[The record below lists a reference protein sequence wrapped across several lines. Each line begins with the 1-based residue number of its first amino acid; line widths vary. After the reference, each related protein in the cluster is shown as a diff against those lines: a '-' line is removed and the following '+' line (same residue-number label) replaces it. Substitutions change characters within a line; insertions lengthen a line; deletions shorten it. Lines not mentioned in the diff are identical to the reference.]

1 MINPT
6 PTSASKA
13 DSSQADA
20 PHAGAAQAH
29 GDEAWKAGMLR
40 ELAEAGM
47 VLTRAVVRQVQAQGE
62 LMDVAD
68 RAGVTEIVGGTI
80 TLSFRGDP
88 SLAYGRLSRAIRMN
102 IMLHTRLTEGDLTP
116 DALAA
121 GLAADLVARLAAAP
135 TQVASTR
142 AATARPSVP
151 LDDDDVDLDDD
162 ETAEALDMDAADRE
176 SPEREGLEREAP
188 ERLTETDEIDR
199 LLKQPFDAAVSHIR
213 RDLDRV
219 RVQVARRDAE
229 PLIQS
234 PPEAWPKDPPR
245 RPPQAAAPALEP
257 EPRWERVL
265 VPAGD
270 IEDDP
275 PP

>member
-1 MINPT
+1 MASST
-6 PTSASKA
+6 PTSASKT
-13 DSSQADA
+13 DA
-20 PHAGAAQAH
+20 SKANAPQDA
-29 GDEAWKAGMLR
+29 AWKADMLR

-47 VLTRAVVRQVQAQGE
+47 VLTRAVVRQVRAQGE

-80 TLSFRGDP
+80 TLTFRGDP

-116 DALAA
+116 AALAA
-121 GLAADLVARLAAAP
+121 SVAASVAARLAAA
-135 TQVASTR
+135 QTR
-142 AATARPSVP
+142 VATARSSVP
-151 LDDDDVDLDDD
+151 LDDDDADLDDD
-162 ETAEALDMDAADRE
+162 EVAEALDLEAADRE
-176 SPEREGLEREAP
+176 GPEREGPEREAR

-199 LLKQPFDAAVSHIR
+199 LLKLPFDAAVSHIR

-219 RVQVARRDAE
+219 RVQVKRRDAE

-245 RPPQAAAPALEP
+245 RPPQAAAPEP
-257 EPRWERVL
+257 NPAPERERVL

>member
-1 MINPT
+1 
-6 PTSASKA
+6 
-13 DSSQADA
+13 
-20 PHAGAAQAH
+20 
-29 GDEAWKAGMLR
+29 MLR

-116 DALAA
+116 AALAA
-121 GLAADLVARLAAAP
+121 SVAASVAADLASRLAAAQTRVGP
-135 TQVASTR
+135 TR
-142 AATARPSVP
+142 AAPARASVP
-151 LDDDDVDLDDD
+151 VDDDDADLDDD
-162 ETAEALDMDAADRE
+162 EAAEALDLEAADRE
-176 SPEREGLEREAP
+176 GPEREGPEREAR

-199 LLKQPFDAAVSHIR
+199 LLKLPFDAAVSHIR

-219 RVQVARRDAE
+219 RVQVERRDAE
-229 PLIQS
+229 PLVQS

-245 RPPQAAAPALEP
+245 RPPQATAPVPRP
-257 EPRWERVL
+257 ERKRVL

-270 IEDDP
+270 LEDDP

>member
-116 DALAA
+116 AVLAA
-121 GLAADLVARLAAAP
+121 GLAADLASRLAVGP
-135 TQVASTR
+135 TR
-142 AATARPSVP
+142 AATARAGVP
-151 LDDDDVDLDDD
+151 IDDDDADLDDD
-162 ETAEALDMDAADRE
+162 EAADALDLEAADLE
-176 SPEREGLEREAP
+176 SPEREGLEREAR

-199 LLKQPFDAAVSHIR
+199 LLKLPFDAAVSHIR

-219 RVQVARRDAE
+219 RVQVKRRDAE

-245 RPPQAAAPALEP
+245 RPPQDVAPAPEP
-257 EPRWERVL
+257 ERERERERIL

-270 IEDDP
+270 IEADP

>member
-1 MINPT
+1 
-6 PTSASKA
+6 
-13 DSSQADA
+13 
-20 PHAGAAQAH
+20 
-29 GDEAWKAGMLR
+29 MLR

-47 VLTRAVVRQVQAQGE
+47 VLTRAVVRQVRAQGE

-102 IMLHTRLTEGDLTP
+102 IMLHNRLTEGDLTP
-116 DALAA
+116 AALAA
-121 GLAADLVARLAAAP
+121 SVAASVAADLASRLAAAP
-135 TQVASTR
+135 KQA
-142 AATARPSVP
+142 SVP
-151 LDDDDVDLDDD
+151 VDDDDSDLDDD
-162 ETAEALDMDAADRE
+162 EAAEALDLEAADRE
-176 SPEREGLEREAP
+176 SPEREGPEREAR

-199 LLKQPFDAAVSHIR
+199 LLKLPFDAAVSHIR
-213 RDLDRV
+213 RDLERV
-219 RVQVARRDAE
+219 RVQVKRRDAE

-245 RPPQAAAPALEP
+245 QPPQAAAPEP
-257 EPRWERVL
+257 GPERKYERVL